1 MSPYVSNDG
10 GMLKRRGTLKLCSG
24 QPHWTHVFPSQK
36 GSSSTYFVCPFTA
49 KLASSATDNL
59 HAKLTQNVVKRQ
71 ANWSA
76 THSDPDLMAIAI
88 KELTHP
94 QFPNSQKCFL
104 LLAKYFHY
112 LIECLESLS
121 FCFLLLEC
129 SFLPLISYPQLL
141 CVKFKSF
148 GILHSGV
155 KMEFTGQSWNCLFCG
170 VKISFLLFLLSFK

>member
-94 QFPNSQKCFL
+94 SQSPNSQKCFL

-155 KMEFTGQSWNCLFCG
+155 KMEFTAQSWNCLFT
-170 VKISFLLFLLSFK
+170 IFA

>member
-155 KMEFTGQSWNCLFCG
+155 KVEFTVWKLAFYYSCL
-170 VKISFLLFLLSFK
+170 VSNN